1 MELRRLYYYVTLAE
15 MLHFRKAADRLHITQ
30 PTLSHQIKSLEDEI
44 GTDLFERIRHKV
56 HLTAAGKIFKEHAQR
71 AIKEVEAAASEISE
85 LKGLLHG
92 NLAIGVIQSFNS
104 YTLPPLMRK
113 FHAKY
118 PGIHV
123 VIRQLPKQEM
133 EQCILN
139 GELDLGI
146 AYAPTTTENIEAE
159 ELFDESYALIVGK
172 GHPLYGQYRRT
183 RLQVSAL
190 GRYPLI
196 LLTPEFPLRQVLD
209 ASFSLITTKPQII
222 MEINSNEAILETV
235 RCTEFATILGSRGPR
250 AIRGLH
256 CIELD
261 PAITRTVAIF
271 WRRGGHRSR
280 AALVISDLIKAAY
293 AQRRGVPSAVAE

>member
-1 MELRRLYYYVTLAE
+1 MELRRLRYFVMLAE
-15 MLHFRKAADRLHITQ
+15 MLHFRQAAERLHITQ
-30 PTLSHQIKSLEDEI
+30 PTLSHQIKTLEDEM
-44 GTDLFERIRHKV
+44 GTSLFERVRHKV
-56 HLTAAGKIFKEHAQR
+56 HLTAAGKIFREHAQR
-71 AIKEVEAAASEISE
+71 ALKEVEAAATEISE
-85 LKGLLHG
+85 LEGLLQG
-92 NLAIGVIQSFNS
+92 NLAIGVFQSFNS
-104 YTLPPLMRK
+104 YMLPPLMRK

-123 VIRQLPKQEM
+123 VTRQLPKREM

-139 GELDLGI
+139 GELDLGL
-146 AYAPTTTENIEAE
+146 AYVPTMTEKIEAE

-172 GHPLYGQYRRT
+172 RHPLYGRT
-183 RLQVSAL
+183 RLQISAL

-209 ASFSLITTKPQII
+209 ASFSLMTTKPQII
-222 MEINSNEAILETV
+222 MEMNSNEAILETV
-235 RCTEFATILGSRGPR
+235 RCTKLATIIGSRRPR
-250 AIRGLH
+250 AIPGLH

-261 PAITRTVAIF
+261 PAITRTAAIF